1 MKAEY
6 HRPALLQETV
16 DLLDVQPSGTYV
28 DVTFGGGGHS
38 AEILRRLGPNGKL
51 IAFDKDP
58 DAQQNLLQDPRFQLI
73 DQDFRFIEIALKS
86 LGITQ
91 VDGILGDLGVS
102 SHQFDEGSRGFSFRF
117 DARLDM
123 RMDPTADLD
132 AVDVLNGYSEAELRQ
147 MLDEWG
153 DVKQAGKIA
162 AAIVEARRHRRI
174 ETTGDME
181 RIVGSV
187 IAAQNLTKI
196 LTLVYQAVRIE
207 VNSEL
212 DALEALLESGL
223 RLLRP
228 GGRMAIISYH
238 SLEDRLTKQFFKTGN
253 LRGED
258 QRDFFGRS
266 LCPWKLV
273 TKKAVQPT
281 AHEEKENPR
290 SRSAKLRVAEKIELK

>member
-1 MKAEY
+1 MKADY

-16 DLLDVQPSGTYV
+16 DLLDVQPDGTYV

-38 AEILRRLGPNGKL
+38 AEILRRLGPQGKL

-58 DAQQNLLQDPRFQLI
+58 DAQQNLLQDPRFRLI
-73 DQDFRFIEIALKS
+73 AKDFRFIEIALNTQ
-86 LGITQ
+86 GITQ

-102 SHQFDEGSRGFSFRF
+102 SHQFDEGARGFSFRF

-132 AVDVLNGYSEAELRQ
+132 AVDVLNGYNEADLRE
-147 MLDEWG
+147 MFYKWSDIR
-153 DVKQAGKIA
+153 AGAKIA
-162 AAIVEARRHRRI
+162 AAIVSSRRNKRI
-174 ETTGDME
+174 ETTADLE
-181 RIVGSV
+181 RVVASV

-207 VNSEL
+207 VNGEL
-212 DALEALLESGL
+212 EALESLLESGL

-253 LRGED
+253 LEGKD

-281 AHEEKENPR
+281 AQEEKENPR
-290 SRSAKLRVAEKIELK
+290 SRSAKLRVAEKIEL